1 MACPLNATTGF
12 QILQGQIDTGV
23 LTSIREE
30 TYPGIISFSPR
41 QVPPTLVG
49 GTIDESTANTIQIKG
64 ITYKLTST
72 QICNPTHKTFTLP
85 GAKNVP
91 VLDLVLTFYVKT
103 KSTSANYANMV
114 LMILPI
120 YESNQESYSAYL
132 NQLLDTTL
140 PAANLQTLFYAS
152 PTDTSAKSIQYSMC
166 IDIVNGATKSNL
178 NTLVLY
184 FPRGC
189 TVTQQHSALLK
200 SNNVTD
206 YRVPPVILEPW
217 ETVMSYTIQP
227 DGTKVPSNMSR
238 EGYIPTTQIAI
249 DSFKK
254 ICQYLTQPPKL
265 PSQYNSNV
273 SPSYTNQFQCVPL
286 DQVTVSGEQVIFDSG
301 TGPTM
306 DKKLKMM
313 DEIRQGELASG
324 VITVDVILY
333 IMAAIFGVL
342 LLGGLLIWFFTY
354 LSAIDDETYAILQ
367 AARTARTGSTAAPRI
382 PE

>member
-206 YRVPPVILEPW
+206 Y
-217 ETVMSYTIQP
+217 
-227 DGTKVPSNMSR
+227 
-238 EGYIPTTQIAI
+238 
-249 DSFKK
+249 
-254 ICQYLTQPPKL
+254 
-265 PSQYNSNV
+265 
-273 SPSYTNQFQCVPL
+273 
-286 DQVTVSGEQVIFDSG
+286 
-301 TGPTM
+301 
-306 DKKLKMM
+306 
-313 DEIRQGELASG
+313 
-324 VITVDVILY
+324 
-333 IMAAIFGVL
+333 
-342 LLGGLLIWFFTY
+342 
-354 LSAIDDETYAILQ
+354 
-367 AARTARTGSTAAPRI
+367 
-382 PE
+382 

>member
-23 LTSIREE
+23 LASIREE

-41 QVPPTLVG
+41 QVPPSLVG
-49 GTIDESTANTIQIKG
+49 GLIDESTANTIQIKE

-72 QICNPTHKTFTLP
+72 QICNPTHRTFTLP
-85 GAKNVP
+85 GAQKAP
-91 VLDLVLTFYVKT
+91 VLDLVLTFYAKT
-103 KSTSANYANMV
+103 NSKSANYYNMV

-132 NQLLDTTL
+132 DQLVDSTL

-152 PTDTSAKSIQYSMC
+152 PTDQSATSIRYSMC
-166 IDIVNGATKSNL
+166 IDIVNGSTKSSL

-189 TVTQQHSALLK
+189 TVTQQHSTLLK
-200 SNNVTD
+200 SNNITD
-206 YRVPPVILEPW
+206 YRIPPVILDPW
-217 ETVMSYTIQP
+217 ETVMTYTIQP
-227 DGTKVPSNMSR
+227 DGTKVPSNRSR

-249 DSFKK
+249 DTFKR
-254 ICQYLTQPPKL
+254 ICQYLPQPPKL
-265 PSQYNSNV
+265 PSAFNSNI
-273 SPSYTNQFQCVPL
+273 SPSYSTNQFQCIPI
-286 DQVTVSGEQVIFDSG
+286 DQVTISGEKVLFDSG
-301 TGPTM
+301 TGPTL

-313 DEIRQGELASG
+313 DEIREGELASG
-324 VITVDVILY
+324 ITTTSIILY
-333 IMAAIFGVL
+333 AVIAFLVL
-342 LLGGLLIWFFTY
+342 LVGSLLIWFFTY
-354 LSAIDDETYAILQ
+354 LSAIDDDTYKILQ
-367 AARTARTGSTAAPRI
+367 ASKVAKSAKATI